1 MKKSRIHT
9 QRFDRP
15 HLAETLKSGK
25 DTIFASPDT
34 KNKQLPKSGEAQNK
48 VILWSG
54 IILLSITTM
63 FSVKRFKQ
71 NR

>member
-15 HLAETLKSGK
+15 HLAETLKSSK

-34 KNKQLPKSGEAQNK
+34 KNKQLPNSREAQNK
-48 VILWSG
+48 LILCSG